1 MLLITGLEILLVKGL
16 PWAVKA
22 ISTHFIPMVHTYGWI
37 GTLKMTFALGI
48 TAGGVIWT
56 G

>member
-22 ISTHFIPMVHTYGWI
+22 LALTSYLLFMPMVGLEH
-37 GTLKMTFALGI
+37 
-48 TAGGVIWT
+48 
-56 G
+56 